1 MAELLGYVA
10 PARKSQTSNSAGVI
24 SPVLLGKAPKSP
36 STQEVYTKTGRHS
49 AKAHRILRGNP
60 AKKYHLIRGGTS
72 EGNSCFEVRKKIR
85 RCRLLGLCET
95 KHIGHQMSSTCLRI
109 IRAVSI
115 TRQNLLYFE
124 EFHLLTYLFSSSFAL
139 VSVIIFILFKRV
151 NAFNTIYQFCFTIF
165 DFIETAKKLVISRV
179 YSLKAKVMFFA
190 TPEITENNQLPFVSM
205 F

>member
-1 MAELLGYVA
+1 
-10 PARKSQTSNSAGVI
+10 
-24 SPVLLGKAPKSP
+24 
-36 STQEVYTKTGRHS
+36 
-49 AKAHRILRGNP
+49 
-60 AKKYHLIRGGTS
+60 
-72 EGNSCFEVRKKIR
+72 
-85 RCRLLGLCET
+85 
-95 KHIGHQMSSTCLRI
+95 MSSTCLRI

-151 NAFNTIYQFCFTIF
+151 NFNVSNTIYQFCFTIF
-165 DFIETAKKLVISRV
+165 DFIERAIRLVSISRAFF
-179 YSLKAKVMFFA
+179 LKAKVVFFA

>member
-24 SPVLLGKAPKSP
+24 SPVPLGKAPESP

-124 EFHLLTYLFSSSFAL
+124 EISFTYLF
-139 VSVIIFILFKRV
+139 IFKFIC
-151 NAFNTIYQFCFTIF
+151 TCFCHNFYT
-165 DFIETAKKLVISRV
+165 L
-179 YSLKAKVMFFA
+179 
-190 TPEITENNQLPFVSM
+190 
-205 F
+205 

>member
-1 MAELLGYVA
+1 
-10 PARKSQTSNSAGVI
+10 
-24 SPVLLGKAPKSP
+24 
-36 STQEVYTKTGRHS
+36 
-49 AKAHRILRGNP
+49 
-60 AKKYHLIRGGTS
+60 
-72 EGNSCFEVRKKIR
+72 
-85 RCRLLGLCET
+85 
-95 KHIGHQMSSTCLRI
+95 MSSTCLRI

-151 NAFNTIYQFCFTIF
+151 NFNAFNTIYQFCFTIF